1 MEEGIALVCC
11 MKYRHNQGKY
21 FPGANYDLSEEINYY
36 ILRPVMMS
44 LNIQVAPYLEHCLR
58 SYQQLLH
65 YNPLLRAHEHNVIQY
80 TLRLRLPI
88 WFSLLLHPAYLICLD
103 YHRRICL
110 CKKEINVFEVYE

>member
-1 MEEGIALVCC
+1 MEEEIALVYR
-11 MKYRHNQGKY
+11 MKYWHNQGKY
-21 FPGANYDLSEEINYY
+21 FPVANYDLSEEVNYY
-36 ILRPVMMS
+36 TS
-44 LNIQVAPYLEHCLR
+44 LHIQVAPYLEHCLR

-88 WFSLLLHPAYLICLD
+88 WFSQLLHPAYLICLD

-110 CKKEINVFEVYE
+110 CKKKEITVNEKNQ